1 MLDSRKGRF
10 VLGLVARR
18 KRKQLDGTT
27 ILRFTAEHLWV
38 RADGERAQ
46 IGLSDHAQAA
56 LGEVIAIELPGMGEE
71 IERGSTFG
79 EVESVRT
86 VQELI
91 APISGVV
98 TAVNEDLGDHA
109 ELLNEDPYHEGWLI
123 EVKIGDESEL
133 DDLIPVE
140 EYEESVSAD

>member
-1 MLDSRKGRF
+1 
-10 VLGLVARR
+10 VARK
-18 KRKQLDGTT
+18 KRKESDGTT
-27 ILRFTAEHLWV
+27 ILRFTREHLWV
-38 RADGERAQ
+38 RTDGERAQ
-46 IGLSDHAQAA
+46 IGLSEHAQAE
-56 LGEVIAIELPGMGEE
+56 LGEVIAVELPEMGEE

-86 VQELI
+86 VQELV

-98 TAVNEDLGDHA
+98 TAVNEDLDDHT

-133 DDLIPVE
+133 DELMPVE
-140 EYEESVSAD
+140 EYEESVSTD

>member
-1 MLDSRKGRF
+1 
-10 VLGLVARR
+10 VARK
-18 KRKQLDGTT
+18 KRKQHDAAT
-27 ILRFTAEHLWV
+27 ILRFTPEHLWV

-46 IGLSDHAQAA
+46 IGLSDHAQAE
-56 LGEVIAIELPGMGEE
+56 LGEVIAVELPGVGEE

-86 VQELI
+86 VQELM
-91 APISGVV
+91 APISGIV
-98 TAVNEDLGDHA
+98 TAVNLDLDDHA

-123 EVKIGDESEL
+123 EVKIADESEL

-140 EYEESVSAD
+140 EYEESVTAD

>member
-1 MLDSRKGRF
+1 
-10 VLGLVARR
+10 VARK
-18 KRKQLDGTT
+18 KRKEHDGTT
-27 ILRFTAEHLWV
+27 ILRFTPEHLWV

-46 IGLSDHAQAA
+46 IGLSDHAQSA
-56 LGEVIAIELPGMGEE
+56 LGEVIAVELPGMGEE

-91 APISGVV
+91 APISGIV
-98 TAVNEDLGDHA
+98 TAVNEDLDDHA

-133 DDLIPVE
+133 DELIPVE

>member
-1 MLDSRKGRF
+1 
-10 VLGLVARR
+10 VARK
-18 KRKQLDGTT
+18 KRKERDGTT
-27 ILRFTAEHLWV
+27 ILRFTPEHLWV

-46 IGLSDHAQAA
+46 IGLSDHAQAE
-56 LGEVIAIELPGMGEE
+56 LGEVIAIELPGMGES

-86 VQELI
+86 VQELV
-91 APISGVV
+91 APITGVV
-98 TAVNEDLGDHA
+98 TAVNEDLDDHA

-133 DDLIPVE
+133 DDLIPVD
-140 EYEESVSAD
+140 EYEESLSTD

>member
-1 MLDSRKGRF
+1 MARK
-10 VLGLVARR
+10 
-18 KRKQLDGTT
+18 KRKEHDGTT
-27 ILRFTAEHLWV
+27 ILRFTSEHLWV

-46 IGLSDHAQAA
+46 IGISDHAQAG
-56 LGEVIAIELPGMGEE
+56 LGEIIAVELPGIGEE
-71 IERGSTFG
+71 IERGATFG

-91 APISGVV
+91 APITGVV
-98 TAVNEDLGDHA
+98 TAVNEDLDDHA
-109 ELLNEDPYHEGWLI
+109 DLLNEDPYHEGWLI

>member
-1 MLDSRKGRF
+1 M
-10 VLGLVARR
+10 
-18 KRKQLDGTT
+18 

-46 IGLSDHAQAA
+46 IGVSDYAQAG
-56 LGEVIAIELPGMGEE
+56 LGEIIAVELPGIGEE

-86 VQELI
+86 VQELV
-91 APISGVV
+91 APISGLV
-98 TAVNEDLGDHA
+98 TAVNEDLEGHA

-123 EVKIGDESEL
+123 EVKIRDESEL
-133 DDLIPVE
+133 DELIPVD
-140 EYEESVSAD
+140 EYEESVSTD